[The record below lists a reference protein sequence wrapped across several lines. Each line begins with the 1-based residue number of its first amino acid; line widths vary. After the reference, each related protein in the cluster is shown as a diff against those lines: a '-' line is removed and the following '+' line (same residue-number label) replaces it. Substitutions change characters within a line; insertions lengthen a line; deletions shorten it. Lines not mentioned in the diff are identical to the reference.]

1 VMNRSRKK
9 KRTLHLIVPLRYV
22 LNLGTITQVKYE
34 NSLED
39 NNRKREMHK
48 RHNDFIPWFGQCLL
62 HIVVTSFGQVLHSTP
77 LK

>member
-1 VMNRSRKK
+1 
-9 KRTLHLIVPLRYV
+9 
-22 LNLGTITQVKYE
+22 VKYE